1 MGFLKTAKCCVLPI
15 FIVILVIGAFIL
27 FSYFPIED
35 QRGFFGWWENEKKET
50 TQTADN
56 SELFIK
62 LTELK
67 VERIGPRVC
76 ASGAGTNM
84 GTTTL
89 GYVRVFIAFLDKNNE
104 TVDFGGGDVLSAK
117 RIIRPNEGFSFT
129 RCVDDSKLE
138 IDENN
143 YKLFFEGKIGTN
155 YQSKELRYIK

>member
-35 QRGFFGWWENEKKET
+35 QRGFFGWWGSEKKEI
-50 TQTADN
+50 TQKTDDA
-56 SELFIK
+56 ELFIK
-62 LTELK
+62 LTELS

-76 ASGAGTNM
+76 ASGAGINM
-84 GTTTL
+84 GTTTI
-89 GYVRVFIAFLDKNNE
+89 GYVRVFIAFLDINNE

-117 RIIRPNEGFSFT
+117 KIIRPGEEFSFT
-129 RCVDDSKLE
+129 RCVDDSQSE
-138 IDENN
+138 IDEKN

-155 YQSKELRYIK
+155 YQSRNLLFTQ